1 MNFDDENRKN
11 NPKGQEDIFGTP
23 EDRENENYQIHKV
36 TGKRILSNDELNKMK
51 GNLPSSRVV
60 SYVVDGIPVEETQEL
75 YRFDELGRTVR
86 ADDVSGISWGTK
98 EPIPLD
104 CRASCRNPF
113 ELHDFRLVYMGRDGD
128 TTDKGNVLCTE
139 CLEWQR
145 KRIFWKIVLLFGL
158 LYNPEIY

>member
-1 MNFDDENRKN
+1 MNFNEENSREK
-11 NPKGQEDIFGTP
+11 PYGQEDIFGTP

-36 TGKRILSNDELNKMK
+36 TVKRILSNEELNKMR

-60 SYVVDGIPVEETQEL
+60 SYLVNGTPVEETQIL
-75 YRFDELGRTVR
+75 CRIDELGRVVR
-86 ADDVSGISWGTK
+86 ADDVSGISWGTR

-104 CRASCRNPF
+104 CIASCLNPF
-113 ELHDFRLVYMGRDGD
+113 EFHDFKLVYLYRDGHI
-128 TTDKGNVLCTE
+128 TEKGNVLCTE

-145 KRIFWKIVLLFGL
+145 KRIFWKIILLFGL